1 MQYFKVTVNVLDVEE
16 EREGRAWTVD
26 PDGVVGDEADGQEL
40 LQFQAGAR
48 LTATVTDP
56 DGPDT
61 LTNTT
66 VEVVQVVEQDGD
78 GDGDR
83 HRRSA
88 VD

>member
-1 MQYFKVTVNVLDVEE
+1 MGAILQGDGQRLGRGEEPGKV
-16 EREGRAWTVD
+16 AWTVD
-26 PDGVVGDEADGQEL
+26 PDGDGGDEAAGQEL

-78 GDGDR
+78 GDG
-83 HRRSA
+83 
-88 VD
+88 